1 MKNKVLA
8 LMALLLCTMAV
19 NAQEKAMCVQM
30 NDSSS
35 TLTRVAE
42 LKKITFLSIADK
54 GKALLVNTIGGNHA
68 TILLDDQ
75 PEVTVAAGSLIV
87 TSKAADSPVKIEID
101 SIATMKFGDASSTK
115 VSALTAGIICSL
127 QQGTAT
133 FKGIPSNTMIKVC
146 TIDGGI
152 VPIPRCT
159 GGELRLTRASLGP
172 GIYIVRIGTFAT
184 KITL

>member
-1 MKNKVLA
+1 MMPL
-8 LMALLLCTMAV
+8 
-19 NAQEKAMCVQM
+19 
-30 NDSSS
+30 
-35 TLTRVAE
+35 TLTDPGEEAVIRRVGGNPE
-42 LKKITFLSIADK
+42 TKKHLEDLGFTVGSS
-54 GKALLVNTIGGNHA
+54 VTVMNTIGGNHA

-75 PEVTVAAGSLIV
+75 PEVTVAAGSLVV

>member
-54 GKALLVNTIGGNHA
+54 GKALLVNTIGGN
-68 TILLDDQ
+68 
-75 PEVTVAAGSLIV
+75 LIV
-87 TSKAADSPVKIEID
+87 KVRESRVAISREMAAKI
-101 SIATMKFGDASSTK
+101 F
-115 VSALTAGIICSL
+115 V
-127 QQGTAT
+127 
-133 FKGIPSNTMIKVC
+133 
-146 TIDGGI
+146 
-152 VPIPRCT
+152 
-159 GGELRLTRASLGP
+159 
-172 GIYIVRIGTFAT
+172 
-184 KITL
+184 

>member
-75 PEVTVAAGSLIV
+75 PEVTVAAGSLVV

-115 VSALTAGIICSL
+115 VSVLTAGIICSL

-133 FKGIPSNTMIKVC
+133 FKGIPSNSMIKVC